1 MSGSALN
8 IGLTSLRAY
17 QRALDS
23 SSHNIANAN
32 TSGFQPEQAQFQEA
46 SAGGV
51 VVNISQNGSVASGS
65 ASGPITPADLATQA
79 SGTDLATE
87 LVNSIQYKAGFE
99 FSAQIVKAADE
110 VLGTLIDINA

>member
-1 MSGSALN
+1 MSGSVLN

-32 TSGFQPEQAQFQEA
+32 TSGFQPEQAQFQEQP
-46 SAGGV
+46 AGGV
-51 VVNISQNGSVASGS
+51 IVNISQNGSLAFNSASGS
-65 ASGPITPADLATQA
+65 ITPATLTTQA
-79 SGTDLATE
+79 SGTDLSTE
-87 LVNSIQYKAGFE
+87 LVNSIQYKTGFE

>member
-8 IGLTSLRAY
+8 IGITSLKAY

-32 TSGFQPEQAQFQEA
+32 TSGFQAEQSQFHEA
-46 SAGGV
+46 PAGGV
-51 VVNISQNGSVASGS
+51 VVNISQNGSAASDF
-65 ASGPITPADLATQA
+65 ASPVNLTTLA

-87 LVNSIQYKAGFE
+87 LVNSIQYKSGFE
-99 FSAQIVKAADE
+99 FSAQIVRAADE

>member
-32 TSGFQPEQAQFQEA
+32 TSGFQPEQAQFQE
-46 SAGGV
+46 STAGGV
-51 VVNISQNGSVASGS
+51 VVNISQNGSVAS
-65 ASGPITPADLATQA
+65 ASTTPADLAAQA
-79 SGTDLATE
+79 SGTDLSTE
-87 LVNSIQYKAGFE
+87 LVNSIQYKSGFE
-99 FSAQIVKAADE
+99 FSAQIVKAADN

>member
-1 MSGSALN
+1 MSGTALN
-8 IGLTSLRAY
+8 IGTTSLRAY

-46 SAGGV
+46 VAGGV
-51 VVNISQNGSVASGS
+51 VVNISQNGSIASGS
-65 ASGPITPADLATQA
+65 TPADLATQA
-79 SGTDLATE
+79 SGTDLSTE
-87 LVNSIQYKAGFE
+87 LVNSIQYKAGFQ

>member
-1 MSGSALN
+1 MSGTALN
-8 IGLTSLRAY
+8 IGITSLRAY

-46 SAGGV
+46 IAGGV
-51 VVNISQNGSVASGS
+51 VVNISQNGSIASGS
-65 ASGPITPADLATQA
+65 APADLATQA
-79 SGTDLATE
+79 SGTDLSTE
-87 LVNSIQYKAGFE
+87 LVNTIQYKAGFQ
-99 FSAQIVKAADE
+99 FSAQIVKAADD

>member
-8 IGLTSLRAY
+8 IGITSLRAY

-32 TSGFQPEQAQFQEA
+32 TSGFQAEQAQFHEA
-46 SAGGV
+46 PAGGV
-51 VVNISQNGSVASGS
+51 VVNISQNGSIASDF
-65 ASGPITPADLATQA
+65 ASPANLTTLA

-87 LVNSIQYKAGFE
+87 LVNSIQYKSGFE
-99 FSAQIVKAADE
+99 FSAQIVRAADE

>member
-8 IGLTSLRAY
+8 IGITSLRAY
-17 QRALDS
+17 QRALDN

-32 TSGFQPEQAQFQEA
+32 TSGFQPEQAQFQE
-46 SAGGV
+46 SPAGGV
-51 VVNISQNGSVASGS
+51 FVSISQNGSVAAGS
-65 ASGPITPADLATQA
+65 VKPTELATQA

-87 LVNSIQYKAGFE
+87 LVNSIQYKVGFE

>member
-32 TSGFQPEQAQFQEA
+32 TSGFQPEQAQFQEQP
-46 SAGGV
+46 AGGV
-51 VVNISQNGSVASGS
+51 VVNISQSGSIASGS
-65 ASGPITPADLATQA
+65 ASVTPAALASQP
-79 SGTDLATE
+79 SGTDLSTE
-87 LVNSIQYKAGFE
+87 LVNSIQYKSGFE
-99 FSAQIVKAADE
+99 FSAQIVKAADQ

>member
-8 IGLTSLRAY
+8 IGMTSLRAY

-32 TSGFQPEQAQFQEA
+32 TSGFQPEQAQFQESA
-46 SAGGV
+46 AGGV
-51 VVNISQNGSVASGS
+51 IVNISQNGSVASGS
-65 ASGPITPADLATQA
+65 ETPADLTTQA

-87 LVNSIQYKAGFE
+87 LVNSIQYKSGFE

-110 VLGTLIDINA
+110 VLGTLIDIKA

>member
-8 IGLTSLRAY
+8 IGITSLRAY

-32 TSGFQPEQAQFQEA
+32 TSGFQPGQAQFQEA
-46 SAGGV
+46 PAGGV
-51 VVNISQNGSVASGS
+51 VVNISQNGSIASDSFAS
-65 ASGPITPADLATQA
+65 ANLATQA

-87 LVNSIQYKAGFE
+87 LVNSIQYKAGFQ

-110 VLGTLIDINA
+110 VLGTLVDINA

>member
-8 IGLTSLRAY
+8 IGITSLRAY
-17 QRALDS
+17 QRALDI

-32 TSGFQPEQAQFQEA
+32 TAGFQPKQAQFQEA
-46 SAGGV
+46 IAGGV
-51 VVNISQNGSVASGS
+51 VVNISQNGSLASGS
-65 ASGPITPADLATQA
+65 TIPAELSTDA

-87 LVNSIQYKAGFE
+87 LVNAIQYKAGFQ

>member
-1 MSGSALN
+1 MSGTALN
-8 IGLTSLRAY
+8 IGITSLRAY

-46 SAGGV
+46 IAGGV
-51 VVNISQNGSVASGS
+51 VVNISQNGSIASGS
-65 ASGPITPADLATQA
+65 TPADLATQT
-79 SGTDLATE
+79 SGTDLSTE
-87 LVNSIQYKAGFE
+87 LVNTIQYKAGFQ
-99 FSAQIVKAADE
+99 FSAQIVKAADD

>member
-8 IGLTSLRAY
+8 IGITSLKAY

-32 TSGFQPEQAQFQEA
+32 TSGFQPGQAQFQEA
-46 SAGGV
+46 PAGGV
-51 VVNISQNGSVASGS
+51 VVNISQNGSVTSVS
-65 ASGPITPADLATQA
+65 VTSTDLASQA

-99 FSAQIVKAADE
+99 FSAQIVKAANE
-110 VLGTLIDINA
+110 VLGTLIDIKA

>member
-32 TSGFQPEQAQFQEA
+32 TTGFQPEQAQFQEQP
-46 SAGGV
+46 AGGV
-51 VVNISQNGSVASGS
+51 FVNISQNGSAASGS
-65 ASGPITPADLATQA
+65 VTPTDLVTQA
-79 SGTDLATE
+79 SGTDLSTE
-87 LVNSIQYKAGFE
+87 LVNSIQYKYGFE
-99 FSAQIVKAADE
+99 FSAQIVRAADE

>member
-8 IGLTSLRAY
+8 IGITSLRAY
-17 QRALDS
+17 QRALDI

-32 TSGFQPEQAQFQEA
+32 TSGFQAQQAQFQEA
-46 SAGGV
+46 IAGGV
-51 VVNISQNGSVASGS
+51 VVNISQNGSLASGS
-65 ASGPITPADLATQA
+65 TTPAELANEA

-87 LVNSIQYKAGFE
+87 LVNAIQYKAGFQ

>member
-32 TSGFQPEQAQFQEA
+32 TSGFQPEQAQFQEQP
-46 SAGGV
+46 AGGV
-51 VVNISQNGSVASGS
+51 FVNISQNGSVASSAVTGS
-65 ASGPITPADLATQA
+65 ATSADLATQA

-87 LVNSIQYKAGFE
+87 LVNTIQYKTGFE
-99 FSAQIVKAADE
+99 FSAQIVKAADQ

>member
-32 TSGFQPEQAQFQEA
+32 TSSFQTEQAQFQETP
-46 SAGGV
+46 AGGV

-65 ASGPITPADLATQA
+65 IAPTDLATQS

-87 LVNSIQYKAGFE
+87 LVNSIQYKSGVE
-99 FSAQIVKAADE
+99 FSAQIVKAADQ
-110 VLGTLIDINA
+110 VLGTLIDIQA

>member
-32 TSGFQPEQAQFQEA
+32 SSGFQVEQAQFQEA
-46 SAGGV
+46 PAGGV
-51 VVNISQNGSVASGS
+51 VVNISQNGSAASNSASGS
-65 ASGPITPADLATQA
+65 ITPATLPPQA
-79 SGTDLATE
+79 SGTDLSTE
-87 LVNSIQYKAGFE
+87 LVNSIQYKTGFE
-99 FSAQIVKAADE
+99 FSVQIVKAADE